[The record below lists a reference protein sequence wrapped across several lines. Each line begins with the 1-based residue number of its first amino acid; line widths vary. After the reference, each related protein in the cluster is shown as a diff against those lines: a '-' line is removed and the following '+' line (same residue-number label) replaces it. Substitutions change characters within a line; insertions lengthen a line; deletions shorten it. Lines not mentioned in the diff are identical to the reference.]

1 MLVGGVAD
9 CTVRFVD
16 GELPL
21 VFKQLLGLDADR
33 RVIGLA
39 AFESE
44 RCQPFGVRELHVWD
58 FGAEA
63 LELVVA
69 FPAHFLLL
77 SVMVS
82 VVGWPTLDAMTPIP
96 TVGTWKAIPGN
107 TFRRFRASI
116 VPTRTRCGRMRMG
129 GVDVDCP

>member
-9 CTVRFVD
+9 CTICFVD

-33 RVIGLA
+33 SVIGLA

-44 RCQPFGVRELHVWD
+44 RCQPFGIRELHVWD

-69 FPAHFLLL
+69 FPDHFLLL

-82 VVGWPTLDAMTPIP
+82 SGGMADAGRNDSDSHRRNVKSNPWKHVP
-96 TVGTWKAIPGN
+96 TVSRVHRSHPHEVWSYADGW
-107 TFRRFRASI
+107 R
-116 VPTRTRCGRMRMG
+116 
-129 GVDVDCP
+129 